1 MGAAED
7 LPQDHPPQRALF
19 VPVGSEFTAYALGP
33 GMHLPLFLLPHYGM
47 ERPVQAEVFSPA
59 IKSRK
64 MA

>member
-1 MGAAED
+1 MGAAEE

-19 VPVGSEFTAYALGP
+19 VPVGSEFTAYALSP
-33 GMHLPLFLLPHYGM
+33 SMHLPLFLLPRYGM
-47 ERPVQAEVFSPA
+47 ERPMQAEVLSPG